1 MNGFQFGTKHLS
13 PSLNMLKLNQ
23 LILILFKMRT
33 KEEIESKIDELD
45 SEKDD
50 IENEFQET
58 LEDEEIE
65 EDSEKGEDLRF
76 EYDQKIEAVEKQIEL
91 LEWVLEE

>member
-1 MNGFQFGTKHLS
+1 
-13 PSLNMLKLNQ
+13 
-23 LILILFKMRT
+23 MRT
-33 KEEIESKIDELD
+33 EEEVKDKIDELD

-50 IENEFQET
+50 LENEFSDT
-58 LEDEEIE
+58 LEDEDIE